1 MGTRESKPLKQFVN
15 DRKTMVTDALEGF
28 VWTTPDIGFLE
39 GYPEVCLPTRP
50 FRHPAPSH

>member
-1 MGTRESKPLKQFVN
+1 MGTRESKPLKRFVN

-50 FRHPAPSH
+50 LRHPAPSH